1 MIGPRVALA
10 VLRKDVLLDLRT
22 RDRLGHMA
30 VFAALVVVVLSIS
43 LEGVRAAH
51 PAFLPTLAWVVFLFA
66 SLLGLNRSFAAEVEH
81 GAEALLAQAPC
92 DRGWVFVG
100 KATANLFA
108 LCGVQTLTALLFAVF
123 LEAPWTDAP
132 GPLLGVSLLG
142 AIGLAG
148 IGTTLAAMA
157 VSARFREFLLPVLL
171 FPFMLPVLVLASRIS
186 AEALAGRAAPTAWW
200 GALALY
206 DWVFL
211 LIGYFCFDYLLE
223 D

>member
-1 MIGPRVALA
+1 VSGLRVALA
-10 VLRKDVLLDLRT
+10 VLGKDVLLDLRA

-30 VFAALVVVVLSIS
+30 VFTALVVVVISIA
-43 LEGVRAAH
+43 LEGVRTED

-66 SLLGLNRSFAAEVEH
+66 SLLGLGRSFAAEVEH
-81 GAEALLAQAPC
+81 GADALLAQAPC
-92 DRGWVFVG
+92 DRGWVYAG
-100 KATANLFA
+100 KAAANLIA
-108 LCGVQTLTALLFAVF
+108 LCGVQALTALLFAVF
-123 LEAPWTDAP
+123 LEAPWERAP
-132 GPLLGVSLLG
+132 GSLCAVSLLG
-142 AIGLAG
+142 ALGLAG

-186 AEALAGRAAPTAWW
+186 AEALAGRAAPAGWW

-211 LIGYFCFDYLLE
+211 LIGYFSFDYLLE